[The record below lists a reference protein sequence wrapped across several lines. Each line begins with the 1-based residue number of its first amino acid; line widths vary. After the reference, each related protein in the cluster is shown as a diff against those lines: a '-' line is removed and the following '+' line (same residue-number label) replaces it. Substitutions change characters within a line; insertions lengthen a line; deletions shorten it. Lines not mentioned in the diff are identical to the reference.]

1 MKGFNKLV
9 ALGAV
14 LVASSSLAF
23 ADSIQVSGGDT
34 FNSTG
39 ITFNPSIG
47 VVSDT
52 QTSGGVS
59 GGEFAP
65 FLFSTASLTS
75 FSYASAAGT
84 TVFSD
89 TSVPGQSLTFTIN
102 SLTTETFG
110 TNTNGNTL
118 DLAGTGTFNLNGS
131 LMSGTFSLTSS
142 AAQPTNVDFGFQLIG
157 APNTVTPEP
166 NSLVLLG
173 TGLVGAAGLLFMR
186 RRNADGL
193 I

>member
-1 MKGFNKLV
+1 MKGFTKLV

-14 LVASSSLAF
+14 LAASSSMAF

-39 ITFNPSIG
+39 ITFNPSTG

-52 QTSGGVS
+52 QTTAGAS
-59 GGEFAP
+59 GGEFAA
-65 FLFSTASLTS
+65 FLYSTAVLTS
-75 FSYASAAGT
+75 FNYATAAGT

-89 TSVPGQSLTFTIN
+89 SSVPGQSLTFTIN
-102 SLTTETFG
+102 SLTTETMG
-110 TNTNGNTL
+110 TNANGNTL
-118 DLAGTGTFNLNGS
+118 DLAGTGTFDLDGTM
-131 LMSGTFSLTSS
+131 MSGTFSLTSS

-186 RRNADGL
+186 RRNAESIL
-193 I
+193 